1 MSTRRS
7 WSTMILGAPNGLA
20 IWPTT
25 PPRGKEAARGG
36 SHGDWVTQPAMD
48 GFDGLFMWIRQ

>member
-1 MSTRRS
+1 
-7 WSTMILGAPNGLA
+7 MILGAPNGLA